1 MKGTG
6 VVSDTSITPTTSQGV
21 SKDILEDDYN
31 SLTVSHNISAATVD
45 TVATVAACS
54 SYESAAVSE
63 LSIVC
68 GHMHILGQQ
77 LH

>member
-31 SLTVSHNISAATVD
+31 SLTVSHNILAATVD
-45 TVATVAACS
+45 IVATVAACS

-63 LSIVC
+63 LSIFC